1 MIFETERLILREF
14 NQSDL
19 KDLCEILQDEAVTA
33 VYEHYFTEEDVQAWL
48 CRQQER
54 YGVTDLAYGRLF

>member
-48 CRQQER
+48 CIAHSTCFTNPYCSAKR
-54 YGVTDLAYGRLF
+54 